1 MQKKIP
7 AEISHP
13 SLSVVWAMLPSRQS
27 SSTNILMIGLNLSL
41 KKEGRKKLS
50 EAHGWAG
57 LVVKSYL
64 SSQNLFISEPRC

>member
-50 EAHGWAG
+50 EAHG
-57 LVVKSYL
+57 
-64 SSQNLFISEPRC
+64 